1 MKCFVVKKPFKSLGK
16 FYSVGS
22 VIEDPTAI
30 KRFKSKVNEGKVIVV
45 TEDNLQSVAAYIK
58 ARSGVDIL
66 PGFTKTEPMDDRLS
80 EEPKP
85 EKPKPEEPKPEEP
98 KREEPK
104 PEEPKTVTKA
114 KVVIKK

>member
-30 KRFKSKVNEGKVIVV
+30 KRFKSKVNEGKIIVV

-66 PGFTKTEPMDDRLS
+66 PGLTKTEPIDDRLP
-80 EEPKP
+80 EKPKPKP
-85 EKPKPEEPKPEEP
+85 EESKPEEPKPEEP
-98 KREEPK
+98 KP
-104 PEEPKTVTKA
+104 VAKA
-114 KVVIKK
+114 KAVIKK

>member
-1 MKCFVVKKPFKSLGK
+1 MMYVVKKPFKSMGK
-16 FYSVGS
+16 FYGVGS
-22 VIEDPTAI
+22 IIEDPTAI

-66 PGFTKTEPMDDRLS
+66 PGFTKTKPMDDRLS

-85 EKPKPEEPKPEEP
+85 EEPKPEEPKPEEP
-98 KREEPK
+98 KP
-104 PEEPKTVTKA
+104 VAKA
-114 KVVIKK
+114 RVVVKK

>member
-1 MKCFVVKKPFKSLGK
+1 MFVVRKPFKSLGK

-66 PGFTKTEPMDDRLS
+66 PGFTKTETIDVRLPKDPKPDKPKPN
-80 EEPKP
+80 EPKP
-85 EKPKPEEPKPEEP
+85 NEPKPEEL
-98 KREEPK
+98 
-104 PEEPKTVTKA
+104 KTVA